1 MTWMPAPYLEW
12 LDAEGQPDRSAE
24 PPLVRTT
31 AHGRRHFCPSCRA
44 CLTIVYDDQPETIW
58 PVAASL
64 EDSTALTLYGVSH
77 ICCRYRPRWYELP
90 KDGLPRT
97 QEAS

>member
-12 LDAEGQPDRSAE
+12 LDANGQPDQFAE

-31 AHGRRHFCPSCRA
+31 SHGQRHFCPSCRA

-77 ICCRYRPRWYELP
+77 ICCRYRPKWYELP
-90 KDGLPRT
+90 KDGLPRI